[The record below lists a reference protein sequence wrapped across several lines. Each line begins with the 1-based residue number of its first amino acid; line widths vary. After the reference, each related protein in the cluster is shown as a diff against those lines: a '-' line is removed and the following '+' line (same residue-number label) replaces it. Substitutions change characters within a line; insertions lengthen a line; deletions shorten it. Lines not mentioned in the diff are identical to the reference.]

1 MEGSASGHILIS
13 ISRAPLSLSHAVLCV
28 FGVFGAS
35 SGLFCTGIVHLC
47 VFCVVFSRLCFLCSF
62 F

>member
-47 VFCVVFSRLCFLCSF
+47 VFCVIF
-62 F
+62 